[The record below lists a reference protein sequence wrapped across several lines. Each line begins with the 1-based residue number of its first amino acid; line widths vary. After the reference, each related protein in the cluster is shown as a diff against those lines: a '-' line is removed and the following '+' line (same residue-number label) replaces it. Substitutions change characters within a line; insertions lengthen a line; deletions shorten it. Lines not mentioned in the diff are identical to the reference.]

1 MNNNDETVSIYTCI
15 QMFTNDVSYVRSDI
29 HNLHVCAN
37 NAGFVIIATFWGWR
51 VDGKETAP
59 YFIVEKFQAHD
70 TKLSKQNL
78 KSNISKRMFCL

>member
-37 NAGFVIIATFWGWR
+37 NAGFVIIATF
-51 VDGKETAP
+51 
-59 YFIVEKFQAHD
+59 
-70 TKLSKQNL
+70 
-78 KSNISKRMFCL
+78 